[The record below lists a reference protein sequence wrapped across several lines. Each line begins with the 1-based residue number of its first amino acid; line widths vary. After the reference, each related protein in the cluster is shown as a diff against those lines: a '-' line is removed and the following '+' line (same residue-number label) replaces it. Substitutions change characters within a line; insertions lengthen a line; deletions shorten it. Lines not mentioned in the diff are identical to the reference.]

1 MECVNKR
8 NWSGYNRKE
17 ARTDAGKMPAISL
30 KMYSFTDFGGGV
42 ESFGMLESSRIKVSN
57 I

>member
-1 MECVNKR
+1 MNNKNCR
-8 NWSGYNRKE
+8 GYNKKA
-17 ARTDAGKMPAISL
+17 ARTDAGKTPAISL
-30 KMYSFTDFGGGV
+30 KMYSFNDFGGGV